1 MDDGKYDDDF
11 PTEDKPVEI
20 IVRNIILIY
29 FLFNQVQNT
38 SMFKKYVNFNNYKY
52 YEYNNNN
59 LIVGIIYFKS
69 FNLI

>member
-20 IVRNIILIY
+20 IERNIIFIY
-29 FLFNQVQNT
+29 FLLNRVT
-38 SMFKKYVNFNNYKY
+38 EYKYVNFNNYQY
-52 YEYNNNN
+52 YEYKNNN